1 MGLSIETL
9 ALAKKFTTES
19 IKGITGALAG
29 KNCTIK
35 SVTKVDGVSTV
46 TFEWVANDGTT
57 KTSTMTVADGE
68 NGESA
73 YEIAKRLGYEG
84 TEEEWLA
91 SLVGEKGDKGVGI
104 ESITKQGTS
113 GLVDT
118 YLILF
123 ADGSET
129 TFDVV
134 NGANVTKT
142 SQLTNDSE
150 FITNA
155 TIGLIN
161 YYLKDEVYSKS
172 KIDELLRNVG
182 AGLSVKIVPSLPT
195 EEISGTTIYL
205 VNASGSNYNQYMYID
220 GDWASLGSTSVD
232 LSSYYNKA
240 QIDTMLLG
248 YVNAS
253 TLLTQLMAYTKT
265 ADLSKVALSG
275 DYNDLDNLPT
285 IPDVSGIKPYS
296 ETLQDSN
303 NTAPTSKVVY
313 DAVQIINEALD
324 GKANTEDVPQID
336 DSATSTDKVWSAKK
350 VNDSL
355 VDNIGGKNNRKK
367 IAIFGGSVAVNE
379 YNALKDSIKKA
390 LNTEIVD
397 NYAING
403 YGFSSLQ
410 GSIQTEVNSAI
421 SSGNDYDVFILW
433 ASSND
438 YTNSREIG
446 SYKDYTVLDSYNE
459 TKLTTQCGGINYC
472 IKKIL
477 EHNPKAE
484 IYFITSYKCYDK
496 ESGYNTFYCGK
507 ENKLYSYVSA
517 QKQCCAYYS
526 IPILD
531 LWSMMG
537 INELN
542 RSMYYVDDVHIN
554 TDGYDKIKNLIID
567 MIKNGAYNGAPQTE
581 QTKDSFHP
589 LVFASDDA
597 SVLELSPDSNK
608 LVRFDPNTC
617 YYTVKNGV
625 CYVNVTWTQTDA
637 VADHT
642 WLLINLPK
650 PTEMIQCIGCS
661 RSLFDGKAIPIY
673 GYIDVANNYVDEFGY
688 KLKIFGG
695 NNDSRGFRMS
705 FSYVIDE

>member
-9 ALAKKFTTES
+9 ALAKKFTSES

-46 TFEWVANDGTT
+46 AFEWVANDGTI

-123 ADGSET
+123 ADGTET

-182 AGLSVKIVPSLPT
+182 AGLSVKIVPTLPT

-232 LSSYYNKA
+232 LSSYYNKL

-296 ETLQDSN
+296 ESLQDSN

-313 DAVQIINEALD
+313 DAVQTINEALD
-324 GKANTEDVPQID
+324 GKADTEDVPQID

-355 VDNIGGKNNRKK
+355 VD
-367 IAIFGGSVAVNE
+367 
-379 YNALKDSIKKA
+379 
-390 LNTEIVD
+390 IVKTVTTQSEE
-397 NYAING
+397 
-403 YGFSSLQ
+403 F
-410 GSIQTEVNSAI
+410 EV
-421 SSGNDYDVFILW
+421 
-433 ASSND
+433 
-438 YTNSREIG
+438 
-446 SYKDYTVLDSYNE
+446 SYNGWY
-459 TKLTTQCGGINYC
+459 LN
-472 IKKIL
+472 KI
-477 EHNPKAE
+477 
-484 IYFITSYKCYDK
+484 
-496 ESGYNTFYCGK
+496 
-507 ENKLYSYVSA
+507 
-517 QKQCCAYYS
+517 
-526 IPILD
+526 
-531 LWSMMG
+531 
-537 INELN
+537 
-542 RSMYYVDDVHIN
+542 
-554 TDGYDKIKNLIID
+554 
-567 MIKNGAYNGAPQTE
+567 
-581 QTKDSFHP
+581 
-589 LVFASDDA
+589 
-597 SVLELSPDSNK
+597 
-608 LVRFDPNTC
+608 
-617 YYTVKNGV
+617 
-625 CYVNVTWTQTDA
+625 
-637 VADHT
+637 
-642 WLLINLPK
+642 PK
-650 PTEMIQCIGCS
+650 PTDTNYDWYPMSAFTSSSHVIIAGYDLDGNIQLRVFQNTNLQATMTWLGIKKVSG
-661 RSLFDGKAIPIY
+661 
-673 GYIDVANNYVDEFGY
+673 
-688 KLKIFGG
+688 
-695 NNDSRGFRMS
+695 
-705 FSYVIDE
+705 